1 MNKKSYLQKLAREGN
16 SVAQNQL
23 GQMYFWGQSD
33 VGINQ
38 SYKMA
43 IRWYRLSAAQGND
56 NALYSLGWAYK
67 FGEGVSQ
74 NYEMAL
80 KYFKRAAVRGHEQA
94 MYEVGTY
101 YYENKDHK
109 KAAIWFKMSLES
121 GWRNRT
127 PLELKTWN
135 MKERESVGPKRPN
148 KLTMKTLEKGARNED
163 VYSAKDTDDLFKH
176 LGI

>member
-23 GQMYFWGQSD
+23 GRMYFWGQSD
-33 VGINQ
+33 VGISQ

-80 KYFKRAAVRGHEQA
+80 KYAL
-94 MYEVGTY
+94 
-101 YYENKDHK
+101 
-109 KAAIWFKMSLES
+109 KALEFS
-121 GWRNRT
+121 
-127 PLELKTWN
+127 KF
-135 MKERESVGPKRPN
+135 ESSISETSYINATIASILR
-148 KLTMKTLEKGARNED
+148 
-163 VYSAKDTDDLFKH
+163 
-176 LGI
+176 